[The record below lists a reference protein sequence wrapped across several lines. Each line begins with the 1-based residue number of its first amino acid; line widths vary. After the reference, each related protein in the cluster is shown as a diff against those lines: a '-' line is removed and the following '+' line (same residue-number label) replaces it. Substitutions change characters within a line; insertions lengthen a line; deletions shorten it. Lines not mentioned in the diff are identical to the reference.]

1 MPTGYTSLTL
11 DERTQLSLLAEQ
23 GFSRRAIAAQMGR
36 STSTICRE
44 FARNATL
51 GGPYRAARAQAMA
64 TQRRATSRAKSRK
77 LGTAFDSPLGRWV
90 RGEIQRA
97 LSPEQIAG
105 RLKLMHPDDPSQR
118 VSHETIYSGVY
129 MLPRGELRTQMVDAL
144 RQAHTRRMPRARGT
158 SRKTNIANI
167 VPLAERPPEA
177 DDRRV
182 PGHWEADFVK
192 GARNASAIGTAI
204 ERTSRYVL
212 LTQMNGCTATHALEG
227 FSRRFAGVIP
237 ELRQSL
243 TYDRGSEMAR
253 HEELTAATGMPIYFC
268 DPRSPWQRACNEN
281 LNGLL
286 RQFLPKGTDL
296 STVTPQKLACIE
308 AMLNDRPRAVLGFR
322 TPREVYTEL
331 VQKALASR
339 VKQYPSGVA
348 LQG

>member
-1 MPTGYTSLTL
+1 VTTGYTSLTL
-11 DERTQLSLLAEQ
+11 EERTQAGFLAEQ
-23 GFSRRAIAAQMGR
+23 GFSRRAIANQLGR
-36 STSTICRE
+36 SASTVCRE
-44 FARNATL
+44 FSRNASF
-51 GGPYRAARAQAMA
+51 GGPYRAARSHALAA
-64 TQRRATSRAKSRK
+64 QRRVTSRARCRK
-77 LGTAFDSPLGRWV
+77 LGTTLDSPLGRHV
-90 RGEIQRA
+90 LGELMRSI
-97 LSPEQIAG
+97 SPQQIAG
-105 RLKLMHPDDPSQR
+105 RLELMHPDDPSKR
-118 VSHETIYSGVY
+118 VSHETIYSAVY
-129 MLPRGELRTQMVDAL
+129 MLSRGELRTQIIDGL
-144 RQAHTRRMPRARGT
+144 RQGHTKRMPRARGV
-158 SRKTNIANI
+158 SRKSNIANI

-182 PGHWEADFVK
+182 PGHWEGDFVK

-237 ELRQSL
+237 ELRSSL

-253 HEELTAATGMPIYFC
+253 HEELTAATGMPVYFC
-268 DPRSPWQRACNEN
+268 DPRSPWQRASNEN

-296 STVTPQKLACIE
+296 SAVTPQKLAYIE
-308 AMLNDRPRAVLGFR
+308 AMLNDRPRAVLGYK

-331 VQKALASR
+331 VQDALASR
-339 VKQYPSGVA
+339 VKQNPSGVA